1 VFTTPAVTSVIN
13 RYYDPATG
21 SFINVDPDVAGTGQP
36 YAYAGDDPANAIDPD
51 GLCWSTPSDQQGPC
65 EPAPPGVNYNSSCFS
80 GTGPT
85 APGAVRCG
93 TLGESNCG
101 SSLGESNTAVGVA
114 AGMTFQAGEES
125 LELTEHAAMRLAQR
139 GISDEDLDAALD
151 QVPFKYFY
159 NGAWQTGYYDSST
172 GVFAGTVNGQITTVI
187 DNVNPNYIQNLQS
200 AVPDDAAAA
209 GSEVASG
216 EGELGQLG
224 DDFLGFSE
232 DLGGL

>member
-1 VFTTPAVTSVIN
+1 
-13 RYYDPATG
+13 
-21 SFINVDPDVAGTGQP
+21 
-36 YAYAGDDPANAIDPD
+36 
-51 GLCWSTPSDQQGPC
+51 
-65 EPAPPGVNYNSSCFS
+65 
-80 GTGPT
+80 
-85 APGAVRCG
+85 
-93 TLGESNCG
+93 
-101 SSLGESNTAVGVA
+101 
-114 AGMTFQAGEES
+114 MTFQAGEES